1 MFGSS
6 VFLLTF
12 VELYFSTKITLFLK
26 RKTLN
31 LSCLFASIIATG
43 VIAFSCAF
51 KSVDSMPVDLDRI
64 QAINLSVKEAKESEI
79 PEGVEPVTLNS
90 KEELDA
96 FVENLDKIKFI
107 KLFHMRDDIPLINT
121 LIVGR

>member
-1 MFGSS
+1 
-6 VFLLTF
+6 
-12 VELYFSTKITLFLK
+12 
-26 RKTLN
+26 
-31 LSCLFASIIATG
+31 
-43 VIAFSCAF
+43 
-51 KSVDSMPVDLDRI
+51 MPVDLDRI